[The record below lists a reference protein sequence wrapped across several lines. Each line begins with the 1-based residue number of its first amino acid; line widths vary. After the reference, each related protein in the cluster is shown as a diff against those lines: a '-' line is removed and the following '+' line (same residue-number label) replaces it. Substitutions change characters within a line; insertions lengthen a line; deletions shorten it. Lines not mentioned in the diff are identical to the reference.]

1 MNIFS
6 EGKEVAPGKIF
17 AMLMDNEQRSN
28 WLKQEVHAGH
38 QSESIDRLE
47 KAFEAQSRTLRLQ
60 SRQCFRPDPQQNW
73 PAYRPRGARRQFSNK
88 NSRSKI
94 SKINKNKRKFNNTGK
109 N

>member
-1 MNIFS
+1 
-6 EGKEVAPGKIF
+6 
-17 AMLMDNEQRSN
+17 MDNEQRSN

-47 KAFEAQSRTLRLQ
+47 KAFEAQSRTLRHQ

-73 PAYRPRGARRQFSNK
+73 AAYRPRGPRRHFSNK
-88 NSRSKI
+88 NSRSKN
-94 SKINKNKRKFNNTGK
+94 SKINKNRQNFDKKGK